1 MGALLHWNLFG
12 VKILRQNLDVGIED
26 IEFCLGENHVSNLQL
41 KEENPSWDMSKTL
54 ERSGVN
60 SRPIANPDTTA
71 LDLAEIAAIRL
82 FSRLDYDQNEI
93 DALIFCTQTPD
104 YILPS
109 NSSLLHARLN
119 MLNTVMAFDICHACS
134 GFIYGLGIA
143 RSLIISGTAKKVLLI
158 TADTYSKLIHP
169 ADRSIRPLFGDG
181 AAATIISSENLVMKI
196 KDMSFGTA
204 GKKADRFIV
213 ETGGAKNRN
222 PTEGNDALDRSG
234 RIHSPN
240 HISMDGLGLLSYFNN
255 VVPAAVQG
263 LIIKNHKTI
272 PDISQFIFHQASR
285 LALEGIARS
294 LNIPDEKMIIDMNET
309 GNLVSSSIPVLLSR
323 LMSRNTFIPGGD
335 VILCGFG
342 VGLSWGTALV
352 EFKGATCEP
361 YSIST

>member
-1 MGALLHWNLFG
+1 MHFGARTVH
-12 VKILRQNLDVGIED
+12 QNIEIGIEG
-26 IEFCLGENHVSNLQL
+26 IEFCLGQNSISNEQL
-41 KEENPSWDMSKTL
+41 HAENPSWDMSKTV
-54 ERSGVN
+54 ERSGVK
-60 SRPIANPDTTA
+60 SRPIASQGTTA
-71 LDLAEIAAIRL
+71 LDLAYEAATQL
-82 FSRLDYDQNEI
+82 LSKLKYDPHEI

-104 YILPS
+104 YVLPP
-109 NSSLLHARLN
+109 NSSLLHGRLN
-119 MLNTVMAFDICHACS
+119 LTSEVMAFDISHACS

-143 RSLIISGTAKKVLLI
+143 RSLVASGTAKKILLI

-213 ETGGAKNRN
+213 ESGAARN
-222 PTEGNDALDRSG
+222 KVSIDENVTPDRSG
-234 RIHSPN
+234 RIHSSK

-255 VVPAAVQG
+255 VVPSSV
-263 LIIKNHKTI
+263 LEILKKNHKTI
-272 PDISQFIFHQASR
+272 SDISLFVFHQASR

-294 LNIPDEKMIIDMNET
+294 LKIPAEKMIIDMEET

-323 LMSRNTFIPGGD
+323 LLKRGAFIPGAP
-335 VILCGFG
+335 VVLCGFG

-352 EFKGATCEP
+352 EF
-361 YSIST
+361 